1 MVASSDQLGL
11 ADDNNRVL
19 VYGSNGGQIGTLLGS
34 RPEVSR
40 TANLLT
46 TRGQNGELTLYD
58 LQTLQPPTVNNFD
71 SRVAFS
77 TFSAEASACW
87 SSLPTRPSTCST
99 PPRTNRALE
108 EDGPSTALATPM
120 LECACP

>member
-1 MVASSDQLGL
+1 MVTSSDQLGL

-46 TRGQNGELTLYD
+46 TRGLNGELTLYD
-58 LQTLQPPTVNNFD
+58 LQTLQPPAVNFD
-71 SRVAFS
+71 RRVVFS
-77 TFSAEASACW
+77 TFSADGKRLLVLSA
-87 SSLPTRPSTCST
+87 
-99 PPRTNRALE
+99 N
-108 EDGPSTALATPM
+108 
-120 LECACP
+120 